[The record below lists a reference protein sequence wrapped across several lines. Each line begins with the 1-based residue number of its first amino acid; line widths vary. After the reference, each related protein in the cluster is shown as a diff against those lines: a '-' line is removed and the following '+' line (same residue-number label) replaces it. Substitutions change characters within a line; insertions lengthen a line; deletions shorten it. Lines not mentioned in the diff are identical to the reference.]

1 MVSTW
6 CVFLALISCSVTQA
20 ASGCP
25 KTPSECGGANTN
37 GNIIDLQEP
46 QKPGPFHDLTK
57 AETTEVS
64 NDLTKAEMTEV
75 SNDLTKAE
83 MTEVSNDLTKA
94 EMTEVSNDLTKA
106 EMTEVSNDL
115 TKAEMTEVSN
125 DLTKAEMTEVS
136 NDLTKAEMTE
146 LRKFLEKDPNIRAA
160 NTSTATVSSSFI
172 YMADLYLPKKSE
184 VLKFLDSMGKQ
195 PARYARVMMNRGDL
209 DPPVVEEYVC
219 GPLPGVKSCDLLKI
233 RNRRNP
239 VEFSLR
245 LFSKMDFDAISE
257 HIFQPLDVQVG
268 HILRESYNATFTGCA
283 SNPSDCLGTNPI
295 PVGTGLLNSTN
306 QRRMWLFAMYNIPF
320 YLLHPVDFGVLCN
333 LEGSNPRKWKVEK
346 IWYAGRI
353 YDTVEELVD
362 GYNNHKIPTV
372 QVVKPKETN
381 KLFSTLYRRG
391 QPLPKKPQ
399 RAPVQV
405 EPDGKRYSLK
415 HRKVEYMGWTF
426 NFRMSALTG
435 PSLYDVRFKGERI
448 AYEFGLAEI
457 SVFYSGGA
465 PMSQITNY
473 VDSGVLLGSHSK
485 SMVPGGDCPEFS
497 TLVNQTFWSQHQD
510 EPGVFDAT
518 FCLFEINNGYPLRRH
533 SSYEKE
539 AGSFYGG
546 MLDSVLTLRFV
557 VWLHVGFCLFYGG
570 MLDSVLTLRSA
581 LTIGNYDYII
591 DFIFHQNGVVEARL
605 MSTGYIQSSFY
616 SDLEKSYGFKLE
628 KSLTGSVH
636 HHMAHFKADL
646 DVGGTSNR
654 YETLDIVNEVVSIR
668 ENPGMMYQQTKYT
681 RNLKKTERE
690 AVYDYNFHTPKY
702 LVVHNEAKKSKF
714 NELKGYRIQLN
725 GISHNLLPRDQG
737 NERTIPWA
745 RHQMVVTRH
754 KDDEIWSSSNYGMF
768 DGLDPVVNF
777 TKFYDDDED
786 IVDQD
791 LVFWLTGGMHHIP
804 HTEDL
809 PVTPTV
815 GNHLT
820 FFLLPYN
827 YFDECPSMGSR
838 DAMYIKHIDPRDP
851 TKGVTVDR
859 NGNSKDQCVIPKST
873 LENDVRDN
881 PDLVLESRR
890 KNFVY

>member
-1 MVSTW
+1 MVLQKDQLARERRDLGTVKMVSTW
-6 CVFLALISCSVTQA
+6 CVFLALIGCSVTQA

-46 QKPGPFHDLTK
+46 QKPGPFH
-57 AETTEVS
+57 
-64 NDLTKAEMTEV
+64 
-75 SNDLTKAE
+75 
-83 MTEVSNDLTKA
+83 
-94 EMTEVSNDLTKA
+94 
-106 EMTEVSNDL
+106 
-115 TKAEMTEVSN
+115 
-125 DLTKAEMTEVS
+125 
-136 NDLTKAEMTE
+136 DLTKAEMTE

-209 DPPVVEEYVC
+209 DPPVIEEYVC
-219 GPLPGVKSCDLLKI
+219 GPLPSVKSCDLLKI

-239 VEFSLR
+239 VEFSFR
-245 LFSKMDFDAISE
+245 LIREPFSPLNRPFNQMEFDAIYDYIWE
-257 HIFQPLDVQVG
+257 PLETKIG
-268 HILRESYNATFTGCA
+268 HILRESYNASITGCDDD
-283 SNPSDCLGTNPI
+283 PTDCLTYNPI
-295 PVGTGLLNSTN
+295 PLGTGLLSNIN

-320 YLLHPVDFGVLCN
+320 YVLHPLDFGVLCN
-333 LEGSNPRKWKVEK
+333 LEGSDPSKWTVDML
-346 IWYAGRI
+346 WYAGQM
-353 YDTVEELVD
+353 YNTVDDLVA
-362 GYNNHKIPTV
+362 GHKAKTIPTV
-372 QVVKPKETN
+372 KVVKPKETN
-381 KLFSTLYRRG
+381 ELFSTLHRRG

-399 RAPVQV
+399 RAPIQV

-448 AYEFGLAEI
+448 AYELGLAEI

-465 PMSQITNY
+465 PLSQITNY

-518 FCLFEINNGYPLRRH
+518 FCLFEINNGYPIRRH

-539 AGSFYGG
+539 AGS
-546 MLDSVLTLRFV
+546 
-557 VWLHVGFCLFYGG
+557 FYGG

-725 GISHNLLPRDQG
+725 GISHNLLPRDRG
-737 NERTIPWA
+737 NEGTIPWA

-859 NGNSKDQCVIPKST
+859 NGNSKLQCVIPIPS
-873 LENDVRDN
+873 LENDVAKN
-881 PDLVLESRR
+881 PDLVLESKK
-890 KNFVY
+890 KNFIY